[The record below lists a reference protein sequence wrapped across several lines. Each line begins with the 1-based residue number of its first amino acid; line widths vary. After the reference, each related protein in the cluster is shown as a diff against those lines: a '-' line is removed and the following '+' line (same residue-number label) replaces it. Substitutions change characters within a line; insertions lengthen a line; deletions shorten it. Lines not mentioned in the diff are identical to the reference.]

1 MAATAYPLTA
11 ADWAD
16 CGAADDCTL
25 QIPNETGVCV
35 IFTTASAKPNAAVK
49 DGLRLSAAEGDA
61 RSATI
66 QKAGLKLWA
75 RSSGWSGNVTV
86 ER

>member
-1 MAATAYPLTA
+1 MAATSYPLTT

-25 QIPNETGVCV
+25 QIPGGACAVL
-35 IFTTASAKPNAAVK
+35 FTAAASKPDAGTLA
-49 DGLRLSAAEGDA
+49 GLRLSTDPGDD
-61 RSATI
+61 RVSTI
-66 QKAGLKLWA
+66 QKPGLTLWA
-75 RSSGWSGNVTV
+75 RSLGRAVTVTV

>member
-1 MAATAYPLTA
+1 MAATSYSLTA

-25 QIPNETGVCV
+25 QIPEGGGVSV
-35 IFTTASAKPNAAVK
+35 TFTIAPAKPGAGVR
-49 DGLRLSAAEGDA
+49 DGLRLACGPGEM

-66 QKAGLKLWA
+66 QKPGQKLWA
-75 RSSGWSGNVTV
+75 RCSTAAINVIV